1 MDKFLLPIFVL
12 AGTGLIATGYSTMNF
27 LPPLV
32 SINLGGSILLVSV
45 VFAYRLWRQTV
56 WKELYVYLNTL
67 YNDVGLFIKQYY
79 DSEPSHNNQKS
90 ISIHENMKMFI
101 PLLSQNE
108 TSMPKKLR
116 KKAEV
121 FFDKLFDYKR
131 RIEGAVSYNRDGT
144 AYRRWLEINNEFNKD
159 VVLEFKK
166 IKRLLKK

>member
-32 SINLGGSILLVSV
+32 SINLGGFILLVSV
-45 VFAYRLWRQTV
+45 VFAYRLWRQTI
-56 WKELYVYLNTL
+56 WKELYIYLNTL
-67 YNDVGLFIKQYY
+67 YNDIGLFIKQYY
-79 DSEPSHNNQKS
+79 DSETSHNNQKS

-101 PLLSQNE
+101 PLLSKNE

-116 KKAEV
+116 KKTEA

-131 RIEGAVSYNRDGT
+131 RVESVVSYNRNDL
-144 AYRRWLEINNEFNKD
+144 AYKRWLEISLNFDKD
-159 VVLEFKK
+159 VVPEFKNL
-166 IKRLLKK
+166 KRL